1 MRKVFISYARQNKR
15 DVEQLVEHLHAL
27 GYETWHDSS
36 LHGGHDWWQEILR
49 RIADCDIF
57 ITIISRDARP
67 AAAYR
72 RKFDWAES
80 LDKPVLP
87 VAVEP
92 PPKALPRRFSRRHI
106 VDYSDPEARDRAALR
121 LAGDLAALPPA
132 PPLPV
137 PLPKPPAAPYSESKP
152 VSVKRS
158 YLYALTSGALISV
171 LAGSLIAAHFWPR
184 ASVPHLARYTYGDRA
199 GVTGVV
205 ERLPAAL
212 SADLQLI
219 FGYVLVLGGCACIFL
234 IWAVSKFERILA
246 KYVFAAVVI
255 TAFANLFE
263 NRLLYWTIHH
273 DSKILVTVIFAVTT
287 IKWCCSLLALGGIPA
302 VVGMFLRAIAAW
314 WRYLQARFLEKN
326 KKYWNLGKTKTKWW
340 NYVLKQLP
348 EPDISAVPTDEWSWV
363 EAYNVPGAQSVI
375 DSRTGEPVQAV
386 CLSGGGVRSACVAMG
401 AMQEFSKAP
410 AIKATNIMDRFRD
423 GADPRMID
431 AVDYVISVSGG
442 GFSGAAR
449 LLAVQTSRS
458 GILEEPLISER
469 FEDGSVEF
477 DHLRRGSSYIAN
489 SPVEL
494 IQGLAQI
501 LKNLIVSMATLFS
514 FPIVFGWLLG
524 YLLSRPDFSF
534 AEIVPVPNP
543 IVNDKFKHDRHDYLL
558 CLLNHH
564 ETLWAVAFF
573 AFWALF
579 FTTLAIF
586 FEIVTWQWQWDRA
599 KLFAQRFAV
608 GSSVFAL
615 LVLTIAVGLPAL
627 VRICSAEVL
636 QPADKNH
643 GAFAATV
650 SGVVVLNYLAA
661 IVAMGWKKRSA
672 VSPAELTKQLSWWRR
687 MLPPGVLSL
696 ILVVVTLA
704 VLLVAWLLT
713 LGSFAAGVFE
723 NLTHDGVEGGAHPA
737 SSYWYWLLGL
747 GVATLWISGLDTT
760 SVSLHPYYR
769 YRLGHAFAVRRDD
782 RVRGGPQ
789 AQRYDRN
796 EFTWLTTYG
805 RVHAGRPKIHADGPN
820 VHSGGPKF
828 IFAAAATVTGE
839 GKPAPGLNAVS
850 YVMSTDYIGGP
861 ELGWL
866 KTQQLF
872 SQAPPRIKRDLTVMT
887 AVAVSGAAFASAMG
901 RHQKGFEKLLAV
913 SGARLGTWLPNPRF
927 VANLVSA
934 ERDDTKKTGPKSLPA
949 IRGAGYFYRE
959 LFGLNDRDARLVQV
973 TDGGH
978 YENLGLVEAL
988 RRRSRL
994 IFCIDGGGD
1003 APPLVS
1009 GLAEA
1014 IRLAK
1019 YELGVT
1025 ITFDH
1030 CAEYRLDGITP
1041 GLAATFDEKDA
1052 LYALNGRL
1060 THSTVAVGLITY
1072 PRAARL
1078 PENASD
1084 GVLIFAKAVLCKE
1097 CPQWLLTYAASNPV
1111 FPHDPTSDQWF
1122 NEGQFAAYTELGRLM
1137 GRQVQAC
1144 IEFLEKDGK
1153 MPTGPAAAPTCS
1165 GSSAP
1170 GSGPAQTG
1178 RHRRRRGSRI
1188 RDPLDLLLG
1197 KAPNPPAASPCP

>member
-1 MRKVFISYARQNKR
+1 
-15 DVEQLVEHLHAL
+15 
-27 GYETWHDSS
+27 
-36 LHGGHDWWQEILR
+36 
-49 RIADCDIF
+49 
-57 ITIISRDARP
+57 
-67 AAAYR
+67 
-72 RKFDWAES
+72 
-80 LDKPVLP
+80 
-87 VAVEP
+87 
-92 PPKALPRRFSRRHI
+92 
-106 VDYSDPEARDRAALR
+106 
-121 LAGDLAALPPA
+121 
-132 PPLPV
+132 
-137 PLPKPPAAPYSESKP
+137 
-152 VSVKRS
+152 
-158 YLYALTSGALISV
+158 
-171 LAGSLIAAHFWPR
+171 
-184 ASVPHLARYTYGDRA
+184 
-199 GVTGVV
+199 
-205 ERLPAAL
+205 
-212 SADLQLI
+212 
-219 FGYVLVLGGCACIFL
+219 
-234 IWAVSKFERILA
+234 LA
-246 KYVFAAVVI
+246 KYVFSAVVI
-255 TAFANLFE
+255 TATADLVE
-263 NRLLYWTIHH
+263 NRLLYLTIHH
-273 DSKILVTVIFAVTT
+273 DSKILVTATFAATT
-287 IKWCCSLLALGGIPA
+287 IKWCCLLLALGGIPA

-314 WRYLQARFLEKN
+314 LRYLRAKFSA
-326 KKYWNLGKTKTKWW
+326 KTRTKWW
-340 NYVLKQLP
+340 NYVLKQSP

-363 EAYNVPGAQSVI
+363 KAYNVPGAQSVI
-375 DSRTGEPVQAV
+375 DSRAGEPVQAI

-410 AIKATNIMDRFRD
+410 AIKATNIMDRFHD

-442 GFSGAAR
+442 GFSAAAR
-449 LLAVQTSRS
+449 LLAVQTSRTVF
-458 GILEEPLISER
+458 EEPLISQR

-477 DHLRRGSSYIAN
+477 DHFRRSSSYIAN
-489 SPVEL
+489 SPIEL

-501 LKNLIVSMATLFS
+501 LKNLIVAMATLFS
-514 FPIVFGWLLG
+514 FPIVFGWFLG
-524 YLLSRPDFSF
+524 YLLSRADFSF

-543 IVNDKFKHDRHDYLL
+543 IFNDKFKDAHKDYLL

-564 ETLWAVAFF
+564 ESLLAVAFF
-573 AFWALF
+573 AFWALV
-579 FTTLAIF
+579 FTTVAIF
-586 FEIVTWQWQWDRA
+586 FEIVTWQRQWDVA
-599 KLFAQRFAV
+599 KLWAQRTAV

-615 LVLTIAVGLPAL
+615 LVLTFAVGLPAL
-627 VRICSAEVL
+627 MRVCSAEVL
-636 QPADKNH
+636 QPAHKNH
-643 GAFAATV
+643 SAAAATI
-650 SGVVVLNYLAA
+650 SAVVGLNYLAA
-661 IVAMGWKKRSA
+661 VAAMAWKKRSTI
-672 VSPAELTKQLSWWRR
+672 SPAELTKQLSWWRR
-687 MLPPGVLSL
+687 MLPPGVLTL

-704 VLLVAWLLT
+704 VLLVAWLAT

-723 NLTHDGVEGGAHPA
+723 YLTYDGVEGGAWAHPA
-737 SSYWYWLLGL
+737 SPYWYWLLGL
-747 GVATLWISGLDTT
+747 AVATLWISALDIT

-769 YRLGHAFAVRRDD
+769 YRLGQAFAVRRVTTDLE
-782 RVRGGPQ
+782 GPR

-805 RVHAGRPKIHADGPN
+805 RVHAGSPKVQAGGPN

-850 YVMSTDYIGGP
+850 YVLSTDYIGGP

-913 SGARLGTWLPNPRF
+913 SGARLGTWLPNPKF

-934 ERDDTKKTGPKSLPA
+934 QRDDTKKTRPKSLPA

-959 LFGLNDRDARLVQV
+959 LFGFNDHDARLVQV

-1014 IRLAK
+1014 MRLAK

-1025 ITFDH
+1025 ITFDDYPK
-1030 CAEYRLDGITP
+1030 YRLDGITP
-1041 GLAATFDEKDA
+1041 GCAPPFDEKDA
-1052 LYALNGRL
+1052 FYTLNGRL
-1060 THSTVAVGLITY
+1060 TQSTVAVGLITY
-1072 PRAARL
+1072 PEAATL
-1078 PENASD
+1078 PENERH
-1084 GVLIFAKAVLCKE
+1084 GVLIFAKAVLYKE
-1097 CPQWLLTYAASNPV
+1097 CPQWLLTYAASNPA

-1144 IEFLEKDGK
+1144 IEFLEKDGNS
-1153 MPTGPAAAPTCS
+1153 PTGPATAPTCS
-1165 GSSAP
+1165 GSTAQ
-1170 GSGPAQTG
+1170 GSGPAPTG

-1197 KAPNPPAASPCP
+1197 KARNPPAASPSP